1 MKDWLMKWKTGKGGI
16 WLLLLL
22 LLGAALLLSPLSEDP
37 SHSMTDEEKRISAVL
52 SAIAGAG
59 ESRISIY
66 YAQTESGFVSSAR
79 TPRGAVIVSRGAND
93 IAVRLQLL
101 RAAQALLQLP
111 AASIEIFPMEETK

>member
-1 MKDWLMKWKTGKGGI
+1 MKEWFNRIKDSKNGV

-22 LLGAALLLSPLSEDP
+22 LLGATLLLAPFSENDPLP
-37 SHSMTDEEKRISAVL
+37 MTEEEQRISAVL

-66 YAQTESGFVSSAR
+66 YAQTESAFGSAQK
-79 TPRGAVIVSRGAND
+79 TPLGAVIVSRGADD
-93 IAVRLQLL
+93 IAVRLQLQ

-111 AASIEIFPMEETK
+111 AASIEIFPMEETE